1 MQTKSGPFSEIAAQ
15 LVWSFVAPSPRDVT
29 LLLNLG
35 MESTNMGS
43 DVRIRAEYVA
53 MSALLAVSVLGLVM
67 ILGR

>member
-1 MQTKSGPFSEIAAQ
+1 
-15 LVWSFVAPSPRDVT
+15 
-29 LLLNLG
+29 
-35 MESTNMGS
+35 MGS

>member
-15 LVWSFVAPSPRDVT
+15 IMWNCVAPSPRDGT

-35 MESTNMGS
+35 SGSITMGF
-43 DVRIRAEYVA
+43 DIRIRAEYVA
-53 MSALLAVSVLGLVM
+53 MSALLAVSVLGVVM